1 MIGKWGLHVTKEFD
15 DKLNTIKWVGILTM
29 LIDHIGYFLFPGLI
43 WMRMIGR
50 IAFPCF
56 LYSTVEG
63 TERTSDYKKYIIRL
77 LGLGVLSMPVTPNTI
92 NVLFLLGIFS
102 LSMKYKRYFLL
113 FMLLSFIAEYSI
125 YGFLFG
131 WAIYWMKKEDKV
143 QGVVWALAVQFLIGF
158 STQALSVLS
167 VPLFWMKK
175 GIRLPRLPRY
185 FFYWFYPLHQAALL
199 LIAILIQ

>member
-50 IAFPCF
+50 LAFPCF

-63 TERTSDYKKYIIRL
+63 TERTSNYKKYIIRL
-77 LGLGVLSMPVTPNTI
+77 FGLGILSMPVTPNTI

-102 LSMKYKRYFLL
+102 LSIKYKRYFLI
-113 FMLLSFIAEYSI
+113 FMLLSFVAEYSI

-143 QGVVWALAVQFLIGF
+143 QGVVWALAVQFLIGLGM
-158 STQALSVLS
+158 QALSVLS
-167 VPLFWMKK
+167 VPLFWMKR
-175 GIRLPRLPRY
+175 GINLPRLPRY

>member
-1 MIGKWGLHVTKEFD
+1 MDNPFN
-15 DKLNTIKWVGILTM
+15 DKLNTIKWLGILTM
-29 LIDHIGYFLFPGLI
+29 MIDHTGYFLFPGLI

-63 TERTSDYKKYIIRL
+63 TERTSNYQKYISRL
-77 LGLGVLSMPVTPNTI
+77 FLLGVLSMLVTPNTI

-102 LSMKYKRYFLL
+102 LSLKYKRYFLIFL
-113 FMLLSFIAEYSI
+113 IMSTVAEYGI

-131 WAIYWMKKEDKV
+131 WAIYWMKRNHIL
-143 QGVVWALAVQFLIGF
+143 QGLAGSVAVQFLFGI
-158 STQALSVLS
+158 SIQALSLLA
-167 VPLFWMKK
+167 VPFFMMEK

-185 FFYWFYPLHQAALL
+185 FFYWFYPIHQAV
-199 LIAILIQ
+199 LIAIAMYFF